1 MRKGSGDKNSWRFAE
16 DKKQNKAE
24 NDRRLIFNKGNCQ
37 KLSITIYFLGVC
49 GLPSEDDI
57 KIIKK
62 ISLVNSKIKFVIFY
76 LLFIYLHAK

>member
-49 GLPSEDDI
+49 GLVPL
-57 KIIKK
+57 K
-62 ISLVNSKIKFVIFY
+62 
-76 LLFIYLHAK
+76 

>member
-1 MRKGSGDKNSWRFAE
+1 MTKTPE
-16 DKKQNKAE
+16 D
-24 NDRRLIFNKGNCQ
+24 LQ
-37 KLSITIYFLGVC
+37 KTRNRIKLKMIEGVC

-62 ISLVNSKIKFVIFY
+62 FSLVNSKIKFVIFY